1 MNGGQDLGG
10 MMGFGPVEPEHDEP
24 TFHADWERRV
34 FGMAIGMGASRAWN
48 LDMSRHAREG
58 ISPAD
63 YLSSTYYEIWTAGL
77 ERLLLNGGLVTADEL
92 AEGKALVPPAPIAG
106 VLQAE
111 QVPAAMARGSSTERT
126 VPDPARFAVGAEV
139 RTRTMHPT
147 GHTRLPR
154 YARGKLGV
162 IERLNGAH
170 VLPDSNAH
178 GQGENPEW
186 LYTVRFTGSELW
198 GPDADPSL
206 AISIDA
212 WESYLE
218 PA

>member
-1 MNGGQDLGG
+1 
-10 MMGFGPVEPEHDEP
+10 MMGFGPVEPEPDEP

-34 FGMAIGMGASRAWN
+34 FGLAIGLGASRAWN
-48 LDMSRHAREG
+48 IDMSRHAREG
-58 ISPAD
+58 IDPAA
-63 YLSSTYYEIWTAGL
+63 YLSSTYYEIWMAGL
-77 ERLLLNGGLVTADEL
+77 ERLLLDTGLVTADEL
-92 AEGKALVPPAPIAG
+92 AAGKALVPPAPVAG

-111 QVPAAMARGSSTERT
+111 NVPAAMARGSSTERT
-126 VPDPARFAVGAEV
+126 VTDPARFAVGDDV
-139 RTRTMHPT
+139 RTRVIHPK

-162 IERLNGAH
+162 VERLNHAH
-170 VLPDSNAH
+170 VLPDTNAH

-186 LYTVRFTGSELW
+186 LYTVRFSGTELW
-198 GPDADPSL
+198 GPDSDPSL
-206 AISIDA
+206 AVSIDA